1 MNIKKPLI
9 ALTLVA
15 AAVAAVAAPTK
26 KELAQKVLSLQQT
39 ALDDN
44 ARAVAEQPA
53 RQLAG
58 AARQVLM
65 QAVPENKREATAKQ
79 IDAEIKK
86 YVDAAVPMVRASANK
101 QSQAVI
107 GAMLEEKFSEDE
119 LKQLVSM
126 LESPVL
132 KKFQTTMPDAGKAM
146 MDKVLEDVRPQIM
159 PKAQAAEAAIRK
171 ILEAA
176 AKPSDAA
183 ASSPKAP
190 APAKASSKN

>member
-1 MNIKKPLI
+1 MNFKKPLI

-26 KELAQKVLSLQQT
+26 KELAQKVLSLQQS
-39 ALDDN
+39 ALDEN

-119 LKQLVSM
+119 LKQLVGM

-159 PKAQAAEAAIRK
+159 PKAQSAEAAIRK

-176 AKPSDAA
+176 AKSGDA
-183 ASSPKAP
+183 ASSPKAS
-190 APAKASSKN
+190 APAKSGSKN